1 MKKLFVLLLCLLAV
15 VAIISCKQDP
25 KTEPEKKPGTQP
37 IASGTAYC
45 YRLTATRDAKRFAL
59 RFIGAKEGSEGI
71 NPEAGSV
78 LTFQYR
84 SSHPVTHLYLRN
96 EKGDS
101 VPEFAKKTS
110 ITPYIS
116 EPDEDGWITFTFT
129 YPADMAEGTYPVSGF
144 LLELANYTDGSHAD
158 GKGMFVTGDYL
169 EIMDLMFDGV
179 ELGIDGPENATDAVR
194 YQTDNGVYNNS
205 SETNKD
211 HCWPVFEVKYL

>member
-25 KTEPEKKPGTQP
+25 KTEPEKKSETQTV
-37 IASGTAYC
+37 ASGTAYC

-71 NPEAGSV
+71 NPEEGDV

-84 SSHPVTHLYLRN
+84 SSHPVTHFYLRN
-96 EKGDS
+96 ETGAS
-101 VPEFAKKTS
+101 TPEFAKKKE

-116 EPDEDGWITFTFT
+116 EPDEDGWITFSFT
-129 YPADMAEGTYPVSGF
+129 YPADMAEDTYPVPGF

-158 GKGMFVTGDYL
+158 GKGMFVEGDYL
-169 EIMDLMFDGV
+169 EIMDLMFKGE
-179 ELGIDGPENATDAVR
+179 ELDIDGPEDATEAVR
-194 YQTDNGVYNNS
+194 YQADNGVYNSSSLTNS
-205 SETNKD
+205 D
-211 HCWPVFEVKYL
+211 HCWPVLEVRYI